1 MMEDGLRNMNQERFT
16 DFPGGLR
23 VSKSD
28 ALVCAMGSLD
38 ELNAALG
45 ILRAQLSKGADAD
58 VIRSIQG
65 DLLQIGNELATGRPH
80 LDARRISAVESET
93 ESRKALL
100 PPQNG
105 FYLFGDEV
113 EPAFFNWARTVCRRA
128 ERELVRAQ
136 ECQPER
142 VTACA
147 LRYLNRLSSLLF
159 VLAIEGTK

>member
-1 MMEDGLRNMNQERFT
+1 MRNMNQERFT

-45 ILRAQLSKGADAD
+45 ILRAQLSKGEDAD

-80 LDARRISAVESET
+80 LDPERISALESET
-93 ESRKALL
+93 DSRKVLL
-100 PPQNG
+100 PPQTG
-105 FYLFGDEV
+105 FCLFGDGV
-113 EPAFFNWARTVCRRA
+113 ESAFSNWARTVCRRA

-136 ECQPER
+136 ECQPAR
-142 VTACA
+142 VTASA
-147 LRYLNRLSSLLF
+147 LRYLNRLSGLLF
-159 VLAIEGTK
+159 VLAREGEK